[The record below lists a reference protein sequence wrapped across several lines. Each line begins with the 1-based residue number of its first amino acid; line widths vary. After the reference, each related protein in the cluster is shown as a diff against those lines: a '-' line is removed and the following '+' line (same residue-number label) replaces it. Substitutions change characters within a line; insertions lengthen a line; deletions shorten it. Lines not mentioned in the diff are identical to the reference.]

1 MSLSASK
8 REPLH
13 SLCDTETQLGTQPA
27 LCSLCSG
34 KMGFALRRKVTDV
47 CKGSKGTSCMMSGEG
62 DRSILTAGTSQ
73 DSEGEERPRS
83 RCVRSYSLSVWEEV
97 TWVLER
103 LL

>member
-1 MSLSASK
+1 M
-8 REPLH
+8 
-13 SLCDTETQLGTQPA
+13 
-27 LCSLCSG
+27 
-34 KMGFALRRKVTDV
+34 TDV

-97 TWVLER
+97 TWVLEG
-103 LL
+103 LLWVQSSFAGFQDNEHTSVC